1 MTRTNYQKKPNLLQ
15 QQKQTGQSYLS
26 AIGYTLPEVVVT
38 AKYPHEQRVLNTV
51 NQARY
56 GFNEPEFI
64 RRLDYNDRRYIKTP
78 YGGESTHLMTNDGN
92 YAYPMIQDINGTLH
106 NYDEKYG
113 DYWNRD
119 PKENGDYIKF
129 QTPGDARYFAEHYKK
144 YWPMFFKGAFK
155 YGKDLLP
162 GFKGG
167 FDSFA
172 NNIGQKVYIELKKN
186 GWYTPQRYDN
196 IMSQL
201 SHESAYGTSNLARNY
216 HNYGGRAARKGQK
229 SYKGFGVWA
238 NDDDFVKDQ
247 IQYIKNRPEMWNA
260 QDTLSYAKAGKKY
273 NYFKADV
280 NDYASQ
286 MKRQVSAR
294 KAWQKDMKRWIV
306 QQQTVPSDVQQQTV
320 PSDATRV
327 AKPVMKI
334 PVPIEQPRQY
344 QPTTYLDP
352 TLLFDQ
358 PEEVQQPVVEDDY
371 EASLLPSIQD
381 AMQYFLPSQAP
392 FANND
397 FMSQLVQVGLP
408 GAKYGKD
415 VLPGFELGTPPPEK
429 TLNQKAIE
437 QYEYQKRHPF
447 LANAKNN
454 IKKIKNEWDKFW
466 TSNLFRFPAYLASG
480 LVSGNVVGN
489 GLLRARTAVRAAGRT
504 KVPTAGGRTTYV
516 VDPENEILGNLLG
529 VYGQFQKTPVGALL
543 PFKYGKDSG
552 IHIKPSHRGRF
563 TRYLKSHPGMTA
575 EKAKHSKSA
584 AVRKMA
590 TFALNTRKWRH

>member
-1 MTRTNYQKKPNLLQ
+1 MTRTNYPKPSNLLQ
-15 QQKQTGQSYLS
+15 QQKQTGKSYWDM
-26 AIGYTLPEVVVT
+26 IGYPLPEVTVT
-38 AKYPHEQRVLNTV
+38 ANYPHEQRVWNTV

-56 GFNEPEFI
+56 GFNEPEFL

-78 YGGESTHLMTNDGN
+78 YGGESTHLMANDGN
-92 YAYPMIQDINGTLH
+92 YVFPMIQDINGTLH
-106 NYDEKYG
+106 NYDKKYG

-144 YWPMFFKGAFK
+144 YWPIFFQGAFK
-155 YGKDLLP
+155 DGKDMLP

-172 NNIGQKVYIELKKN
+172 NGVGRAIYNEMIAN
-186 GWYTPQRYDN
+186 GWYTPARYDN

-201 SHESAYGTSNLARNY
+201 SSESGHGTSMLATKY
-216 HNYGGRAARKGQK
+216 HNYGGRKNAKGGYMHFKDDSAFAKDHLAYLQRMHRAAWNAKDTMDYVKALKASNYMGDNIYHYYNLLKGQ
-229 SYKGFGVWA
+229 
-238 NDDDFVKDQ
+238 Q
-247 IQYIKNRPEMWNA
+247 
-260 QDTLSYAKAGKKY
+260 
-273 NYFKADV
+273 
-280 NDYASQ
+280 
-286 MKRQVSAR
+286 SAR
-294 KAWQKDMKRWIV
+294 KAWNAAMKTWV
-306 QQQTVPSDVQQQTV
+306 QPKQVIKTAITEPV
-320 PSDATRV
+320 DATRV
-327 AKPVMKI
+327 AQPIVQEQKPQHLPT
-334 PVPIEQPRQY
+334 PVARQ
-344 QPTTYLDP
+344 
-352 TLLFDQ
+352 
-358 PEEVQQPVVEDDY
+358 EIQQPVVEDNY

-381 AMQYFLPSQAP
+381 AMQYFLPSQTP

-429 TLNQKAIE
+429 TLNQKAID

-447 LANAKNN
+447 LANVKNN
-454 IKKIKNEWDKFW
+454 IKKIKNGWNEFW
-466 TSNLFRFPAYLASG
+466 NSNLYRFPAYLALG
-480 LVSGNVVGN
+480 AVSGNVTGN
-489 GLLRARTAVRAAGRT
+489 ALLRGRTAVRAAGRT

-516 VDPENEILGNLLG
+516 VDPENEILGDLLG

-563 TRYLKSHPGMTA
+563 TRYLKSHPGMTT

-590 TFALNTRKWRH
+590 TFALNARKWRN

>member
-1 MTRTNYQKKPNLLQ
+1 MTRTNY
-15 QQKQTGQSYLS
+15 TDM
-26 AIGYTLPEVVVT
+26 I
-38 AKYPHEQRVLNTV
+38 
-51 NQARY
+51 
-56 GFNEPEFI
+56 
-64 RRLDYNDRRYIKTP
+64 YNY
-78 YGGESTHLMTNDGN
+78 
-92 YAYPMIQDINGTLH
+92 
-106 NYDEKYG
+106 
-113 DYWNRD
+113 
-119 PKENGDYIKF
+119 
-129 QTPGDARYFAEHYKK
+129 
-144 YWPMFFKGAFK
+144 
-155 YGKDLLP
+155 LP

-273 NYFKADV
+273 NYFEADV
-280 NDYASQ
+280 NDYAQQ
-286 MKRQVSAR
+286 MKKQISAR
-294 KAWQKDMKRWIV
+294 KAWNAAMKIWV
-306 QQQTVPSDVQQQTV
+306 QPKQVINPAITEPV
-320 PSDATRV
+320 DATRV
-327 AKPVMKI
+327 AKPVQKVVNTQQHLPT
-334 PVPIEQPRQY
+334 PVVSPEV
-344 QPTTYLDP
+344 QPTTYIDP
-352 TLLFDQ
+352 SIFMEY
-358 PEEVQQPVVEDDY
+358 PEETQQPVVEDNY

-381 AMQYFLPSQAP
+381 AMQYFLPSQTP

-429 TLNQKAIE
+429 TLNQKAKE

-447 LANAKNN
+447 LANVKNN
-454 IKKIKNEWDKFW
+454 IKKIKNGWNEFW
-466 TSNLFRFPAYLASG
+466 NSNLYRFPAYLASG
-480 LVSGNVVGN
+480 LVSGNVAGN
-489 GLLRARTAVRAAGRT
+489 ALLRARTAVRAAGRT

-516 VDPENEILGNLLG
+516 VSPENDMLGDLLG
-529 VYGQFQKTPVGALL
+529 VYGQFQKTPVGTLL
-543 PFKYGKDSG
+543 PFKYGKDS
-552 IHIKPSHRGRF
+552 
-563 TRYLKSHPGMTA
+563 
-575 EKAKHSKSA
+575 
-584 AVRKMA
+584 
-590 TFALNTRKWRH
+590 

>member
-1 MTRTNYQKKPNLLQ
+1 MTRTNYTKPSNLLQ
-15 QQKQTGQSYLS
+15 QQKQTGKSYFDM
-26 AIGYTLPEVVVT
+26 IGYPLPEVTVT
-38 AKYPHEQRVLNTV
+38 ANYPHEQRVWNTV

-56 GFNEPEFI
+56 SFNEPEFL

-78 YGGESTHLMTNDGN
+78 YGGESTHLMANDGN

-113 DYWNRD
+113 DYWNRN

-144 YWPMFFKGAFK
+144 YWPIFFQGAFK
-155 YGKDLLP
+155 DGKDMIYNYLP

-247 IQYIKNRPEMWNA
+247 IQYIKNRPQMWNA

-273 NYFKADV
+273 KYFKADV
-280 NDYASQ
+280 NDYAQQ
-286 MKRQVSAR
+286 MKKQISAR
-294 KAWQKDMKRWIV
+294 KAWNAAMKTWSYPKQVITPAITEPV
-306 QQQTVPSDVQQQTV
+306 
-320 PSDATRV
+320 DATRV
-327 AKPVMKI
+327 AKPVLQEQKPQRLPT
-334 PVPIEQPRQY
+334 PVASPEV
-344 QPTTYLDP
+344 QPTTYIDP
-352 TLLFDQ
+352 SIFMEQ
-358 PEEVQQPVVEDDY
+358 PEEIQQPVVEDNY

-381 AMQYFLPSQAP
+381 AMQYFLPSQTP

-415 VLPGFELGTPPPEK
+415 
-429 TLNQKAIE
+429 
-437 QYEYQKRHPF
+437 
-447 LANAKNN
+447 
-454 IKKIKNEWDKFW
+454 
-466 TSNLFRFPAYLASG
+466 
-480 LVSGNVVGN
+480 
-489 GLLRARTAVRAAGRT
+489 
-504 KVPTAGGRTTYV
+504 
-516 VDPENEILGNLLG
+516 
-529 VYGQFQKTPVGALL
+529 
-543 PFKYGKDSG
+543 SG
-552 IHIKPSHRGRF
+552 IHIKPSHRGMF

-575 EKAKHSKSA
+575 EKAKRSKSA

-590 TFALNTRKWRH
+590 TFALNARKWNH